1 MKNALPEQL
10 KDMDRSALEAAFSQA
25 LFKLQESDQKLQKTD
40 QKQQETQEKLN
51 EMQKRAEKTEQQLDD
66 AQKQLDEAYLE
77 IRLLKELYILKSRLP
92 FTPSTEQMELLF
104 DEAEILSQPIS
115 EENEEII
122 QVSAHTKAKKK
133 KHDLTTLPADT
144 PVIDIQHGLDK
155 EPDCERCGSATER
168 TRDRIVLKVGV
179 KPKEYYIEQHHFP
192 ETICT
197 LCEADEGEQNITTH
211 WDDKKTDS
219 LIASPSMVTSCAV
232 RKYADGLPLY
242 RQEAIFQREGFN
254 VSRQTISNWLLSY
267 MGLVKPL
274 RKQFEKHVFTSSLIN
289 QDETPLKVLH
299 LPEPA
304 TSKSTFMFVQVGT
317 SLSEESAHRVVLYTY
332 IRNRRKETLQSFTKG
347 YHGYVMTDGLK
358 GYLGIENH
366 LNCWVHAVRGFKN
379 IVKVNKKAA
388 GALKFIAVINR
399 LFQIEKSSRKKYA
412 QREEFLA
419 ERRKQSTAVF
429 AELKDLM
436 DSSYPQY
443 ASQSPMGKAI
453 KYLYTYWDTLTA
465 YVNCYEA
472 TPENNLAERALKNFV
487 IGRKAWLFSNTEG
500 GAEASAFYYSLIE
513 TAKINGINTYD
524 YLLYCLSEAS
534 RCRTETD
541 WEALLP
547 WNMDTEKLKQLKAV
561 RSSAVPDP
569 ARLEPYVLR
578 GAN

>member
-1 MKNALPEQL
+1 MHYSLPGQL
-10 KDMDRSALEAAFSQA
+10 EDMDRSALEAAFSQA
-25 LFKLQESDQKLQKTD
+25 LLQLQKSD
-40 QKQQETQEKLN
+40 EKQQEI
-51 EMQKRAEKTEQQLDD
+51 
-66 AQKQLDEAYLE
+66 QKQLDEAHLE
-77 IRLLKELYILKSRLP
+77 IQLLKELYMLKSRLP

-104 DEAEILSQPIS
+104 DEAEILSQPLS
-115 EENEEII
+115 EEAEELI

-144 PVIDIQHGLDK
+144 PVVDIQHALDE
-155 EPDCERCGSATER
+155 EPVCERCGSATER
-168 TRDRIVLKVGV
+168 TEDRIVVKVAV
-179 KPKEYYIEQHHFP
+179 QPKKYYIERHHFP
-192 ETICT
+192 ATVCT
-197 LCEADEGEQNITTH
+197 RCEADEGEQNITTH

-254 VSRQTISNWLLSY
+254 VSRQTISNWLLAY
-267 MGLVKPL
+267 MGLVQPL
-274 RKQFEKHVFTSSLIN
+274 RKQFEKHLFTSSLIN
-289 QDETPLKVLH
+289 QDETPLQVLH

-304 TSKSTFMFVQVGT
+304 ASKSTFMFVQVGT

-332 IRNRRKETLQSFTKG
+332 IRNRRKETLQSFTNG

-358 GYLGIENH
+358 GYLGIGNH
-366 LNCWVHAVRGFKN
+366 LNCWVHAQRNFKH

-399 LFQIEKSSRKKYA
+399 LFQIEKSTRKTYTERKA
-412 QREEFLA
+412 FLA

-429 AELKDLM
+429 AELKELM
-436 DSSYPQY
+436 DSSHPQY
-443 ASQSPMGKAI
+443 ASKSPMGKAI

-472 TPENNLAERALKNFV
+472 TPENNVAERALKNFV

-513 TAKINGINTYD
+513 TAKVNGINTYD
-524 YLLYCLSEAS
+524 YLWYCLSEAS
-534 RCRTETD
+534 RCRTEAD

-547 WNMDTEKLKQLKAV
+547 WNMDTEKVKQLKAV
-561 RSSAVPDP
+561 RSFAVPDP